1 MLVAAGGAVASRVAQ
16 GFATETEQLILR
28 SFSQVAAVCVSLTLR
43 PNLTKTLCCLVAQN
57 TPNPAERNLQKEA
70 KSLTQYL
77 ST

>member
-1 MLVAAGGAVASRVAQ
+1 LVAAGGAVASRVAQ

-28 SFSQVAAVCVSLTLR
+28 SFSQVAAVCGVSLTLR

-77 ST
+77 AT